1 MCLLFFVVVVF
12 FCFFCVFFWGC
23 DLVDGFGRAL
33 ASAYRQT
40 VFYLGFSLMN
50 LFFPNYFIVFQLIH
64 FPCY

>member
-1 MCLLFFVVVVF
+1 MKCDHCAVKRFVVGGGGGV
-12 FCFFCVFFWGC
+12 G
-23 DLVDGFGRAL
+23 DLDDGFGRAL
-33 ASAYRQT
+33 ASSYRQT